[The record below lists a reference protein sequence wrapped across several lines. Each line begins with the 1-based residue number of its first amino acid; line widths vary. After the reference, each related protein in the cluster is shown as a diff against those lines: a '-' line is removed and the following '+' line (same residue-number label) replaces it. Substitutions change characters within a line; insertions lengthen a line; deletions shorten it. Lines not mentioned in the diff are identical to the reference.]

1 MDGWEAGV
9 GAHAG
14 EGGVTAVV
22 VPLGSSRGMEAKNTG
37 GELEREDREMAH
49 PAVLMTTQAPL
60 G

>member
-1 MDGWEAGV
+1 M
-9 GAHAG
+9 
-14 EGGVTAVV
+14 TAVV